1 MVTVYPEEE
10 QYLSIRYQ
18 LVLYDADTAN
28 ALTYTKICSRDN
40 NSSSNSQSC
49 MHSTMPE

>member
-28 ALTYTKICSRDN
+28 T
-40 NSSSNSQSC
+40 
-49 MHSTMPE
+49 H